1 MPVYTIGKNH
11 QPVSPAAT
19 KMNDKGLEPDKNIT
33 DEEVNKWFDDAF
45 RKFMEDPY
53 VELNPGSSSHCSGFH
68 TLTMDDE
75 GNYKMRS
82 IYGLANLE
90 KANLTVKKALYQASR
105 DGHLFYWD
113 PSLGESGGMR
123 QIYTKTSAVNGKME
137 QELCVTDDVRE
148 FPQVTKPESLAFWKY
163 LLAIFSQTYRS
174 EIREYNTKVA
184 QYENVNTYSEAI
196 LEDASSQRNLMRVT
210 QTDEERRKMLENK
223 QERINA
229 YERGKNLGVENEN
242 FKSPAEFVQE
252 MKEYAKKDATEVF
265 REEFLDKANPTVGD
279 FCRGLVKI
287 MMAQAAKITMYGYEG
302 QSDEQIM
309 NGLKDQQVR
318 FRALEK
324 GLRAYVPTQVDLNEV
339 AELCKPMAN
348 TKRAVLAYKLVTPF
362 SEHGLD
368 DYFESLPKAT
378 DIQKKEMEQKQLE
391 NNEIQQNNP
400 AINPIV
406 KQ

>member
-11 QPVSPAAT
+11 QPVSPTAT
-19 KMNDKGLEPDKNIT
+19 KMNIQGLEPDKNIT

-53 VELNPGSSSHCSGFH
+53 VELNPGNPSHCSGFR

-75 GNYKMRS
+75 GNYQMRA
-82 IYGLANLE
+82 IFGLSNLE
-90 KANLTVKKALYQASR
+90 QADLTVKKALYQASR

-113 PSLGESGGMR
+113 SSLGESGGQR
-123 QIYTKTSAVNGKME
+123 QIYTKTSEVNGKME

-148 FPQVTKPESLAFWKY
+148 FPQVTKPETPAFWKY

-184 QYENVNTYSEAI
+184 QYEGVDTYSRAI
-196 LEDASSQRNLMRVT
+196 LEDASSQRNLMRMT
-210 QTDEERRKMLENK
+210 LNDEERQKMLENK
-223 QERINA
+223 KERIRA

-242 FKSPAEFVQE
+242 FKSPAEFAQE
-252 MKEYAKKDATEVF
+252 MKEYAKKGATEVF
-265 REEFLDKANPTVGD
+265 YEEFLSKENPTVGD

-287 MMAQAAKITMYGYEG
+287 MMAQAAKITMYAYEG
-302 QSDEQIM
+302 KSDEQIM
-309 NGLKDQQVR
+309 NGLKDEQVK

-339 AELCKPMAN
+339 AELCKPMA
-348 TKRAVLAYKLVTPF
+348 TTLREVRAFKYVTPF
-362 SEHGLD
+362 IEHGLD
-368 DYFESLPKAT
+368 DFFESLPKAV
-378 DIQKKEMEQKQLE
+378 DFQKKEMEQKQLE

-400 AINPIV
+400 AINPMA
-406 KQ
+406 KK

>member
-19 KMNDKGLEPDKNIT
+19 KMDDKGLKPDKNIT

-53 VELNPGSSSHCSGFH
+53 VELNPGSSSHCTGFC
-68 TLTMDDE
+68 TLAMDDK

-82 IYGLANLE
+82 IHGLVNLE
-90 KANLTVKKALYQASR
+90 QADLNVKKALYQASR

-113 PSLGESGGMR
+113 ASLGEPGGMR
-123 QIYTKTSAVNGKME
+123 QIYTKTSEVNGKME

-148 FPQVTKPESLAFWKY
+148 FPQVTKPEAPAFWKY

-184 QYENVNTYSEAI
+184 QYEDVDTYSHAI

-210 QTDEERRKMLENK
+210 LTDEERQNMLKNK
-223 QERINA
+223 EERIRA

-252 MKEYAKKDATEVF
+252 MKEYAKKSATEVF
-265 REEFLDKANPTVGD
+265 HEEFLSKANPTVGD
-279 FCRGLVKI
+279 FYRGLVKI
-287 MMAQAAKITMYGYEG
+287 MMAQAAKITMGAYEG

-324 GLRAYVPTQVDLNEV
+324 GLRAYVPTQVDQNEV
-339 AELCKPMAN
+339 AELCKPMVN
-348 TKRAVLAYKLVTPF
+348 TLRAVRAYKLVTPF
-362 SEHGLD
+362 SEHGLN
-368 DYFESLPKAT
+368 DYFESLPKAV

-400 AINPIV
+400 VINPFT
-406 KQ
+406 K